1 MLGASS
7 VVTGKCAGVTGSEY
21 WRAGETG
28 KPKAWGARG
37 EAAATVVA
45 RISKGETGVAD
56 VQDGGGVEGGKGV
69 DTGGGVL
76 PMETGVRI
84 SVQMSGDEVVVNA
97 EASSPVLGEESSDK
111 Y

>member
-1 MLGASS
+1 M
-7 VVTGKCAGVTGSEY
+7 GSKY

-45 RISKGETGVAD
+45 RISKGVTGVAD
-56 VQDGGGVEGGKGV
+56 VLDGGVEGGKRV

-84 SVQMSGDEVVVNA
+84 SVQMSGDKVVVNA
-97 EASSPVLGEESSDK
+97 KASSPVLGKESSDK